1 MLPEVIRAG
10 RADLYSI
17 FRTRAQDCAEALA
30 IEDGSKKLTYGE
42 LLGRVDRLAAVF
54 LARGVAPGDRIAILS
69 HNRSEYL
76 EVELAAAGI
85 GAIVACL
92 NWRLARDELQHCINL
107 VEPVLATVEPDLSEA
122 YRAAATTPCLA
133 IGPDLEMAIAGA
145 EPDPRTGTMVDDP
158 EAGLTILYTSGTTG
172 LPKGALISH
181 RAHIARSMAFAAQ
194 LALDP
199 SDGFI
204 AWAPMFHMAS
214 TDHALA
220 TILRGGTVVMVDG
233 LQPAVINEA
242 LSRHRI
248 GWFVMMPGS
257 LDAFVAERRANPLPV
272 KGIKV
277 CGAMA
282 DLVPP
287 HQIAELTAFLD
298 TPYLNS
304 FGATETGLPPGTA
317 DLIAPGV
324 TPDRLSK
331 RISAF
336 CEVRLVDPDDHE
348 VPDGTPGEMGRKSG
362 GLCRL
367 QQGRAGCRSADEFV
381 PGEAGRL
388 QTAARVSFYRV
399 RGFSQIDQRKGPAA
413 CPRSPARGLICAPAR
428 SSAHHARSSHKRHK
442 RSGHCC
448 DQLLILALHG
458 IGTRFAD
465 GQGPSRLHHVSDE
478 AKPFA
483 VGRVEQIDLEF
494 GCQNGRFR
502 GHQRK
507 GRVSAGAVE
516 RGRND
521 SGM

>member
-1 MLPEVIRAG
+1 MLPEVMRAG

-17 FRTRAQDCAEALA
+17 FRTRAHDCADALA
-30 IEDGSKKLTYGE
+30 VEDGRKRLTYGD
-42 LLGRVDRLAAVF
+42 LLKRVDQLAAVF

-92 NWRLARDELQHCINL
+92 NWRLAPDELRHCITL
-107 VEPVLATVEPDLSEA
+107 VEPVLAVVEPELADSYHA
-122 YRAAATTPCLA
+122 VSTTPCLE
-133 IGPDLEMAIAGA
+133 IGPDLDTAIAA
-145 EPDPRTGTMVDDP
+145 ARPDPRTGTLVDDP

-199 SDGFI
+199 ADGFI
-204 AWAPMFHMAS
+204 AWAPMFHMVS

-220 TILRGGTVVMVDG
+220 TILRGGTVVMIDG
-233 LQPAVINEA
+233 LQPEIMNQA
-242 LSRHRI
+242 LSRYTI
-248 GWFVMMPGS
+248 GWFVMMPGA
-257 LDAFVAERRANPLPV
+257 LDAFIAERRANPLPI

-287 HQIAELTAFLD
+287 HQIAELTGLLD

-317 DLIAPGV
+317 DRIAPGV

-336 CEVRLVDPDDHE
+336 CEVRLVDPEDRE
-348 VPDGTPGEMGRKSG
+348 VPDGSPGEMAVRGPTLFSG
-362 GLCRL
+362 YWNADDTNARDFRNGFFHMGDLFRRNRDGTVDFVDRAKYLIKTGGENVYPAEIERVLLAHPRVVDAAVVRAFDMKWGESPVAFVACGDDGPDAAELMQLCRKHL
-367 QQGRAGCRSADEFV
+367 AGYKRPREVRFIPFQDFPRSTSGKVQRHVLETWIADE
-381 PGEAGRL
+381 
-388 QTAARVSFYRV
+388 
-399 RGFSQIDQRKGPAA
+399 K
-413 CPRSPARGLICAPAR
+413 
-428 SSAHHARSSHKRHK
+428 
-442 RSGHCC
+442 
-448 DQLLILALHG
+448 
-458 IGTRFAD
+458 TRT
-465 GQGPSRLHHVSDE
+465 
-478 AKPFA
+478 
-483 VGRVEQIDLEF
+483 
-494 GCQNGRFR
+494 
-502 GHQRK
+502 
-507 GRVSAGAVE
+507 
-516 RGRND
+516 
-521 SGM
+521 